1 MPWNPPPPV
10 PRNRPFHVVS
20 GSHISTLIEE
30 SDVGVSVAVTRQNA
44 GSPVIVCGGVEFGT
58 TKMPV
63 VLSVAD
69 VIVVCS
75 RPRDCRLVHG
85 VAITGVLTI
94 ASEAK
99 TAVAAPTKHSRCMC
113 VLPDGCSIMEGTVN
127 RLKRQSQRLGDDAP
141 QHAASERVG
150 IRRSGLGLA
159 GACLRSNADRLSS
172 DYVPSSSGARA
183 PHWHASL
190 EGSLPRCRSTLSA
203 DQS

>member
-10 PRNRPFHVVS
+10 PRNRPFHMVS

-58 TKMPV
+58 AKTPV

-85 VAITGVLTI
+85 VAIAGVAVI

-99 TAVAAPTKHSRCMC
+99 KPEDAPSRHSRCMC
-113 VLPDGCSIMEGTVN
+113 VLPDGCGV
-127 RLKRQSQRLGDDAP
+127 L
-141 QHAASERVG
+141 
-150 IRRSGLGLA
+150 
-159 GACLRSNADRLSS
+159 
-172 DYVPSSSGARA
+172 
-183 PHWHASL
+183 
-190 EGSLPRCRSTLSA
+190 
-203 DQS
+203 